1 MNFEILSAKNY
12 SPSMVL
18 HFISPTLIPEMSEE
32 QENRVTTRSRNVNTA
47 TLQSCNCTQAQ
58 FLHFFFETLQVD

>member
-1 MNFEILSAKNY
+1 MNFKIVSTRNY

-18 HFISPTLIPEMSEE
+18 HFISPTRVPQMSEE

-58 FLHFFFETLQVD
+58 FLHLFWYYR

>member
-47 TLQSCNCTQAQ
+47 TLQSPNHTQAH
-58 FLHFFFETLQVD
+58 FLHFF